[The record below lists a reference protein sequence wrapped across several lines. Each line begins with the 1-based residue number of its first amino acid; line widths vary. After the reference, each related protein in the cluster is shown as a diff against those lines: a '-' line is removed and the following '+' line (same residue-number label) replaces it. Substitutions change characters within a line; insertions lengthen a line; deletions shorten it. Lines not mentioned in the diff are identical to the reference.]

1 MKPEQITTVYYNS
14 ACPVC
19 DGGICKQRARMT
31 DRNVEWVDVHAQPE
45 VASQLGID
53 LEALRERLHV
63 RDAQGEMQIGDLAL
77 AELAAQTR
85 GQHIFAWI
93 ARRFHFLTGPIYNLF
108 AHYLYRW
115 NRRRG
120 HW

>member
-1 MKPEQITTVYYNS
+1 MMAS
-14 ACPVC
+14 
-19 DGGICKQRARMT
+19 
-31 DRNVEWVDVHAQPE
+31 NVEWVDVHGRPE
-45 VASQLGID
+45 VATQLGID

-63 RDAQGEMQIGDLAL
+63 RDVHGVMQVGDLAL

-93 ARRFHFLTGPIYNLF
+93 LRRLHFFTQPLYNLF
-108 AHYLYRW
+108 ARYLYRW

>member
-45 VASQLGID
+45 VASELGID
-53 LEALRERLHV
+53 LEALRVEK
-63 RDAQGEMQIGDLAL
+63 AQAP
-77 AELAAQTR
+77 LAAPVPEQTAPPAPVATPKSKPR
-85 GQHIFAWI
+85 PKP
-93 ARRFHFLTGPIYNLF
+93 LTPKVK
-108 AHYLYRW
+108 ATKR
-115 NRRRG
+115 
-120 HW
+120 